1 VRTKLTTVTWLGLAN
16 LVQVL
21 LLSVLILILVWPINP
36 SPSVFQWQD
45 EHPYTIIE
53 IKAWVDVNGT
63 YGFEPIALVRMLPLN
78 SDAEPEGYNWMHSPF
93 KLDNRYGYE
102 FTAPPEMH
110 GKKFLFWQSE
120 KTWEINPNRTL
131 ILRPGFSSDLWWM
144 NYG

>member
-1 VRTKLTTVTWLGLAN
+1 MRTKLTTATLLGFIN

-21 LLSVLILILVWPINP
+21 LLSVLILIAVWPTNP
-36 SPSVFQWQD
+36 SSSFHWRN

-63 YGFEPIALVRMLPLN
+63 HGFQPIAMVRMVPLN
-78 SDAEPEGYNWMHSPF
+78 SDAEPEGYNWVHSPF
-93 KLDNRYGYE
+93 KLDNQYGYQ

-110 GKKFLFWQSE
+110 GKKWLFWQSE
-120 KTWEINPNRTL
+120 KTWKINPNRTL
-131 ILRPGFSSDLWWM
+131 ILRPGFSSDSWWM